1 MTAGFTILFLLMI
14 VAWVCVRE
22 FSSCFREIHVH
33 DCMSFPAFLLWMLVV
48 AALVSF
54 ISMSLCDTKPCFSP
68 HQLLTMLSTIVIVL
82 AICTATGIKTSAVAA
97 MWGAV
102 GAIAASD
109 RMPGGFPA
117 WSIVASLLIAPAV
130 GALLFVLFR
139 GMIDKFLFQHEGHLL
154 IKNLYFKRLLFIG
167 IVLSSIAMWWNYSML
182 FAPLAASI
190 QPMTLLPQVTGN
202 IIVSIVLSAVVFAAT
217 AYALNPRRLRVKQS
231 HHLLPHLYSVTMV
244 TTLGLATVPLFPYT
258 ALPPVILSAKQIE
271 VCNKL
276 VLEPERLLQHVM
288 KLLGITLVTPLMAF
302 IVGIVLFTFDHMPL
316 FIIVTSIFVVVVC
329 LLAHLYFNQ
338 YKKHRV
344 TKKAL
349 SDELTR
355 KSEVGDERN
364 RLDVDAVASQ
374 FNVMSK
380 EIDLKYKELINL
392 SLYIKQQRQYLEEL
406 SLRLKKMAKEP
417 DADTLRA
424 QVTDASRELK
434 ESLKLSD
441 DMDQF
446 YNQVDENHKN
456 FVSRLL
462 MRCPTLTEREKR
474 LAILIRLGYSSKD
487 IASLMNV
494 EPKTIEISR
503 YRFRRK
509 LKLDR
514 GTNIVQ
520 YLQLI

>member
-1 MTAGFTILFLLMI
+1 MTLGVTILFLLMI
-14 VAWVCVRE
+14 VTWVCIRE
-22 FSSCFREIHVH
+22 FSSCFRKIHVH
-33 DCMSFPAFLLWMLVV
+33 DSMPFPAFLVWLLVV
-48 AALVSF
+48 TALVSYLAMTMWG
-54 ISMSLCDTKPCFSP
+54 SRACFSP
-68 HQLLTMLSTIVIVL
+68 HQLLTLLSIIVIVL
-82 AICTATGIKTSAVAA
+82 AICTSTGIKTSAVSAL
-97 MWGAV
+97 WGAV
-102 GAIAASD
+102 GAIAEND
-109 RMPGGFPA
+109 EMPDGFPV
-117 WSIVASLLIAPAV
+117 WSAVASLLIAPAA
-130 GALLFVLFR
+130 GALLFAIFR
-139 GMIDKFLFQHEGHLL
+139 GLIDKFIFQNEGHLL

-167 IVLSSIAMWWNYSML
+167 IVLSSVAMWWNYSL
-182 FAPLAASI
+182 LIAPLVASVQWGATLPLGAA
-190 QPMTLLPQVTGN
+190 N
-202 IIVSIVLSAVVFAAT
+202 IIVSIALAAVVIAAT
-217 AYALNPRRLRVKQS
+217 AYALNPRRLRAKQS
-231 HHLLPHLYSVTMV
+231 RHLLPHLYSVTAV
-244 TTLGLATVPLFPYT
+244 TVLSLAAAPLFPFT
-258 ALPPVILSAKQIE
+258 ALPPVILSVKQME

-276 VLEPERLLQHVM
+276 VLEPERLLQHGM
-288 KLLGITLVTPLMAF
+288 KLLGITVVTPLMAF

-329 LLAHLYFNQ
+329 MLAHLYFNQ

-349 SDELTR
+349 TDELIR

-364 RLDVDAVASQ
+364 RQDVDAIASQ

-441 DMDQF
+441 DMDHF

>member
-1 MTAGFTILFLLMI
+1 MGVTILFLLMI

-22 FSSCFREIHVH
+22 YSSCFREIHVH
-33 DCMSFPAFLLWMLVV
+33 DSMPFSAFLTLLLVV
-48 AALVSF
+48 TAL
-54 ISMSLCDTKPCFSP
+54 ISYFSMTAWGTTAVFTP
-68 HQLLTMLSTIVIVL
+68 IQLLTLLSTIVIVL

-97 MWGAV
+97 LWGAV

-109 RMPGGFPA
+109 EMPGGFPA
-117 WSIVASLLIAPAV
+117 WSVVASLLAAPAV

-139 GMIDKFLFQHEGHLL
+139 NLLDKYIFQHEGHLL

-167 IVLSSIAMWWNYSML
+167 IVLSSIAMWWNYSL
-182 FAPLAASI
+182 LIAPLVASV
-190 QPMTLLPQVTGN
+190 QWMTMLPQNTSHIV
-202 IIVSIVLSAVVFAAT
+202 VSIVLATVAIAAT

-231 HHLLPHLYSVTMV
+231 RHLLPHLYSVTVV
-244 TTLGLATVPLFPYT
+244 TGLCLALAPLFPFT
-258 ALPPVILSAKQIE
+258 ALPPTILSVKQIE

-276 VLEPERLLQHVM
+276 VLEPERMLQHAM
-288 KLLGITLVTPLMAF
+288 KLLGITVVTPLMAF
-302 IVGIVLFTFDHMPL
+302 IVGMVLFTFDHLPL
-316 FIIVTSIFVVVVC
+316 FTIVTSIFVVVVC

-349 SDELTR
+349 SDELIR
-355 KSEVGDERN
+355 KTEVGDERN
-364 RLDVDAVASQ
+364 RQDVDAIASQ

-417 DADTLRA
+417 DADTLRT
-424 QVTDASRELK
+424 QVTDAARELK

-441 DMDQF
+441 DMDHF